1 MKMVYNRKKY
11 MKEYYRKN
19 KEKILNR
26 SNKYRKE
33 NTVKNIVILM
43 GLGIMQIQELNAVK
57 EGIMKENVLIL
68 EKH

>member
-1 MKMVYNRKKY
+1 MVYNRKKY

-43 GLGIMQIQELNAVK
+43 GLGIM
-57 EGIMKENVLIL
+57 
-68 EKH
+68 